1 MPELM
6 LRYRAASW
14 FVRAYAPEIAMG
26 LKTAEEV
33 QDTYDLEPAE
43 DGTYRVSVQ
52 EMKEEAQDKDTPSK
66 RSRPTNAEMEARRK
80 EAADAWLA
88 TGNPLEDV
96 EKLVNAYARNW
107 TTAQCEKA
115 KQLAAEA
122 MRNGA
127 QQDAPEVSEQ
137 PEAQPAPAANMITC
151 PQTETQVSDWPCSD
165 CDQRAG
171 CPAWAE

>member
-1 MPELM
+1 MPSFFVAYSAIELHIPPKSLPILPEL
-6 LRYRAASW
+6 
-14 FVRAYAPEIAMG
+14 
-26 LKTAEEV
+26 
-33 QDTYDLEPAE
+33 
-43 DGTYRVSVQ
+43 
-52 EMKEEAQDKDTPSK
+52 
-66 RSRPTNAEMEARRK
+66 SRFFPLLFMPLITNAEMEARRK

-127 QQDAPEVSEQ
+127 QQDAPEVPAQ
-137 PEAQPAPAANMITC
+137 PEAQPALAANMITC
-151 PQTETQVSDWPCSD
+151 PKTETQVSDWTCSD
-165 CDQRAG
+165 CEQRAG

>member
-1 MPELM
+1 MSQHLADGIIDLPAV
-6 LRYRAASW
+6 AA
-14 FVRAYAPEIAMG
+14 
-26 LKTAEEV
+26 
-33 QDTYDLEPAE
+33 
-43 DGTYRVSVQ
+43 
-52 EMKEEAQDKDTPSK
+52 DTPTAGLNAALSEGAK
-66 RSRPTNAEMEARRK
+66 GKRPTNAEMEARRK

-122 MRNGA
+122 MWNGA
-127 QQDAPEVSEQ
+127 QQDAPEVPAQ
-137 PEAQPAPAANMITC
+137 PEAQPAPADNMITC
-151 PQTETQVSDWPCSD
+151 PKTETQVSDWTCSD
-165 CDQRAG
+165 CEQRAG

>member
-1 MPELM
+1 
-6 LRYRAASW
+6 
-14 FVRAYAPEIAMG
+14 
-26 LKTAEEV
+26 
-33 QDTYDLEPAE
+33 
-43 DGTYRVSVQ
+43 
-52 EMKEEAQDKDTPSK
+52 MKEDTQARDTPSK

-122 MRNGA
+122 LRNGA
-127 QQDAPEVSEQ
+127 QQDAPEVSDSRKRS
-137 PEAQPAPAANMITC
+137 PPPPPT
-151 PQTETQVSDWPCSD
+151 
-165 CDQRAG
+165 
-171 CPAWAE
+171 

>member
-1 MPELM
+1 
-6 LRYRAASW
+6 
-14 FVRAYAPEIAMG
+14 MG

-52 EMKEEAQDKDTPSK
+52 EMKEEAQDKDTPAK

-88 TGNPLEDV
+88 TGNPIEDV
-96 EKLVNAYARNW
+96 EKLINAYARNW
-107 TTAQCEKA
+107 NTAQCEKVR
-115 KQLAAEA
+115 QLAAEA
-122 MRNGA
+122 MRSGA
-127 QQDAPEVSEQ
+127 QQERQEGT
-137 PEAQPAPAANMITC
+137 PAASAANLITC
-151 PQTETQVSDWPCSD
+151 PQTEIQISDWTCSD
-165 CDQRAG
+165 CEQRAG